1 MYNQPR
7 LGRGTIIH
15 LMLRLSIE
23 IRYFCVFPFKLLKT
37 KNVLYMYHLLF
48 WGGFFFLIIYMDT
61 VAGHFFYIFH
71 NYVIKKIVF

>member
-37 KNVLYMYHLLF
+37 KNALYMYHFLF
-48 WGGFFFLIIYMDT
+48 LGVVFFPDYIYGHCSRTFFL
-61 VAGHFFYIFH
+61 HFS
-71 NYVIKKIVF
+71 